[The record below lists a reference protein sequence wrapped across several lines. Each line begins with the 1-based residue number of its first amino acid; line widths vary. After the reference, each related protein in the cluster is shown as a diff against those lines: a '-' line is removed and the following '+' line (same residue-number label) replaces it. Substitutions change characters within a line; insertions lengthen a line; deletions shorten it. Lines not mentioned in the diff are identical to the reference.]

1 MIGRAILIWSA
12 TIVVAVNVP
21 SMVGFVGAKQA
32 ATEDVEA
39 HASLVDASAPADD
52 GRTYTLR
59 AADNGHFG
67 GKFRINGKPVES
79 LIDTGATFVTLS
91 EMTARSLGY
100 GGNDL
105 KFRYE
110 VATANGKVKAA
121 RVNLKS
127 IDIGTVSV
135 RNVDAMVIRGKD
147 LAYPLI
153 GMSFL
158 KKLSGY
164 RAENDELK
172 LIN

>member
-1 MIGRAILIWSA
+1 MIGRALLIWSS

-21 SMVGFVGAKQA
+21 SMVGFIDKGGKPESV
-32 ATEDVEA
+32 VEA
-39 HASLVDASAPADD
+39 KA
-52 GRTYTLR
+52 TL
-59 AADNGHFG
+59 ATMDNSRNYVLKANEQGHFAG
-67 GKFRINGKPVES
+67 RFRINGKPVDS
-79 LIDTGATFVTLS
+79 LIDTGATFVTMS
-91 EMTARSLGY
+91 ETTARNLGY
-100 GGNDL
+100 GGNEL
-105 KFRYE
+105 RFRYE
-110 VATANGKVKAA
+110 VVTANGKVKAA

-158 KKLSGY
+158 KKLSAY